1 MINKSYPTDFNAG
14 AADVADVA
22 PEYRS
27 QHNITPDPIL
37 TSPRE
42 TLAYVAA
49 LAIASAVAGV
59 TFSGMGLL
67 PATAAI
73 LSPIGEAITPSPPSF
88 LVASTDPATTQ
99 PPSEA
104 LQKVPMGFRKEF
116 LRARAEQK
124 KNGTNV
130 FRYIQKGNIRGLT
143 DSEQN
148 GIGPGHGK
156 SSSALEAAIASESL
170 RSWKQVRVEAFE
182 RALGNQS
189 FNDFSSSINQL
200 QRKAGLPK
208 LTEPQLRNF
217 MDISFWRA
225 PEKGEPDMARET
237 ADSEYYQLP
246 KLTPGVRASL
256 IETKLN
262 YQEQIVNEAVA
273 TYGLSERRLHNKLTV
288 SQHLPE
294 AEAKFVSN
302 HLDAVR
308 FARSEDKT
316 QALLRFGSEPY
327 MRPPDTTPGIPPT
340 TIAPP
345 DTPPVTFTPPVEPPF
360 LVIPPGTPSVALT
373 PPVAPPLL
381 VTPPHTPSVTLT
393 PLLLL
398 PLILLPVVISSG
410 TPPHTHKLSSTPPWN
425 RSVVVMGPPVQ
436 VLPPVITE
444 RSGGGFPNTPPSPP
458 TEDIPISS
466 TENPPIYIR
475 APRPVPAP
483 SSILGT
489 VAAGA
494 GLLAASVKARSNKK
508 D

>member
-73 LSPIGEAITPSPPSF
+73 LSPIGEAITPPSPSF
-88 LVASTDPATTQ
+88 LVASTAPATTQ
-99 PPSEA
+99 SPSEA
-104 LQKVPMGFRKEF
+104 LQKVPEEVPMGFRKEF

-143 DSEQN
+143 DSEKN

-156 SSSALEAAIASESL
+156 SSSALEVAIASESL
-170 RSWKQVRVEAFE
+170 RSWKQVRVDALE
-182 RALGNQS
+182 RALDNQS

-246 KLTPGVRASL
+246 KLTPDVRASL

-308 FARSEDKT
+308 FARSENKT

-327 MRPPDTTPGIPPT
+327 MRPPDTTPGTPPT
-340 TIAPP
+340 TVA
-345 DTPPVTFTPPVEPPF
+345 PPVTLTPPVEPPF

-381 VTPPHTPSVTLT
+381 VIPPDTPSVTLT

-398 PLILLPVVISSG
+398 PLILLPVVISSD
-410 TPPHTHKLSSTPPWN
+410 TPLRTHKLSSTPPWN

-444 RSGGGFPNTPPSPP
+444 RSGGGFPNTPPTPP
-458 TEDIPISS
+458 TVDIPISS
-466 TENPPIYIR
+466 TENPPIYIP

-508 D
+508 G